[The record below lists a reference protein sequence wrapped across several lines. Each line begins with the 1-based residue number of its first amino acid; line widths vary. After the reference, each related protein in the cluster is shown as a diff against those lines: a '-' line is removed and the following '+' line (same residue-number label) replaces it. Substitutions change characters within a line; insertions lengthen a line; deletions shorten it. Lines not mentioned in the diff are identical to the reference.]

1 MTRACPVEVH
11 VCCSSR
17 IRQRFP
23 KCHGLAPWR
32 LTLVATK
39 ASDDASL
46 DATGLPRGGSRL
58 LLLKH
63 LTTLPWMPRA
73 CPVELHV
80 GRKLPTPEA
89 ANVRLHPA
97 RGWHL
102 HEVGSRSFSSQ
113 RETPPRKGV
122 ASSRS
127 RQPFF

>member
-32 LTLVATK
+32 LTLVATQ
-39 ASDDASL
+39 ASDNASL

-63 LTTLPWMPRA
+63 LTTLPWMPPA
-73 CPVELHV
+73 CPVEAHAWCYS
-80 GRKLPTPEA
+80 PI
-89 ANVRLHPA
+89 
-97 RGWHL
+97 
-102 HEVGSRSFSSQ
+102 SQ
-113 RETPPRKGV
+113 RYPRYPRLAPWGATIRTTK
-122 ASSRS
+122 AT
-127 RQPFF
+127 FH

>member
-39 ASDDASL
+39 ASDNASL

-63 LTTLPWMPRA
+63 QTTLPWMPQA
-73 CPVELHV
+73 CPVEVHV
-80 GRKLPTPEA
+80 CCYSNIRQRFPGCHGLAPGRFTFAATQESGNASLGATGLP
-89 ANVRLHPA
+89 
-97 RGWHL
+97 G
-102 HEVGSRSFSSQ
+102 VGTRCLVL
-113 RETPPRKGV
+113 TD
-122 ASSRS
+122 
-127 RQPFF
+127 